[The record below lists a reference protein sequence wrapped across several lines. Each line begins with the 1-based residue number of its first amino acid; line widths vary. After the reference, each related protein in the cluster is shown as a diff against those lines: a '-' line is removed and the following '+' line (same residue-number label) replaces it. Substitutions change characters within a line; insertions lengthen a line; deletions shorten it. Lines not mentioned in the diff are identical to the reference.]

1 MDTRK
6 YPRKSSPEARAKA
19 KAELDEVRK
28 RLAVVEIERSK
39 LIEWAT
45 ALRKAARFVCDVN
58 GDPPSI
64 DQLRAAVADAE
75 RHADLSDEWRELRDR
90 RTKLTAAAT
99 YYQWIAGT
107 GGAIGFIVRG
117 QGDTRV
123 QAVEHA
129 IASGN

>member
-6 YPRKSSPEARAKA
+6 YKRKSSPEARAKA

-28 RLAVVEIERSK
+28 RLAVVETERSK
-39 LIEWAT
+39 LTEWAT

-64 DQLRAAVADAE
+64 DHLRTAVEAAE
-75 RHADLSDEWRELRDR
+75 RHAALSDEWRELRDR
-90 RTKLTAAAT
+90 RTRLTAAAT

-107 GGAIGFIVRG
+107 GGAIGFLVRG
-117 QGDTRV
+117 QGDTR
-123 QAVEHA
+123 AEA
-129 IASGN
+129 IADAQTRI

>member
-6 YPRKSSPEARAKA
+6 YKHKSSPEARAKA

-28 RLAVVEIERSK
+28 RLAVVETERSK
-39 LIEWAT
+39 LTEWAT

-64 DQLRAAVADAE
+64 DHLRAAVADAE
-75 RHADLSDEWRELRDR
+75 RHAALSDEWRELRDR
-90 RTKLTAAAT
+90 RTQLTAAAT

-117 QGDTRV
+117 QGDTRA
-123 QAVEHA
+123 QAVA
-129 IASGN
+129 DAQTRN